1 LKINSFNSIAYA
13 VGIELALNTVNLKKE
28 IFMKNSI
35 ISVLVAASLGTA
47 SLAANAEN
55 TWKDSASDAWIDG
68 KAETTLMLNGNLDS
82 FDINTDVKNGKVILT
97 GKVDREVD
105 KALAT
110 ELVMSL
116 DGVTDVDNQLTVSE
130 EMNDEDDGE
139 VMQSLNDAKIETVV
153 KTRLMFESEV
163 SGMDID
169 VESEMGEVTLSGTV
183 DTDAERQLAIKIAEN
198 TNDVKNVVDMLKTND
213 KPSNA

>member
-1 LKINSFNSIAYA
+1 
-13 VGIELALNTVNLKKE
+13 
-28 IFMKNSI
+28 MKNSI
-35 ISVLVAASLGTA
+35 ISVLVAATLGTA

-55 TWKDSASDAWIDG
+55 TWKDTAGDAWIDG

-82 FDINTDVKNGKVILT
+82 FDINTDVKNGKVTLT
-97 GKVDREVD
+97 GKVDRQVD

-116 DGVTDVDNQLTVSE
+116 DGVTDVDNQLTVIQELDE
-130 EMNDEDDGE
+130 EQDGE
-139 VMQSLNDAKIETVV
+139 VMQTLNDAKIETVV

-163 SGMDID
+163 SGLEIE
-169 VESEMGEVTLSGTV
+169 VESKMGEVTLSGTV

-198 TNDVKNVVDMLKTND
+198 TNDVKTVVDMLKTTEQGG
-213 KPSNA
+213 NA

>member
-1 LKINSFNSIAYA
+1 MVYL
-13 VGIELALNTVNLKKE
+13 VGIELALVTTNLNKE
-28 IFMKNSI
+28 IFMKHSI
-35 ISVLVAASLGTA
+35 ISVLVAVSLGTA

-55 TWKDSASDAWIDG
+55 TWKDTASDAWIDG

-82 FDINTDVKNGKVILT
+82 FDINTDVKNGKVTLT
-97 GKVDREVD
+97 GKVNREVD

-116 DGVTDVDNQLTVSE
+116 DGVKDVDNQLTVID
-130 EMNDEDDGE
+130 EMDDEQDSE

-163 SGMDID
+163 SGMDIE
-169 VESEMGEVTLSGTV
+169 VESKMGKVTLSGTV
-183 DTDAERQLAIKIAEN
+183 DNDAERQLAVQIAEN
-198 TNDVKNVVDMLKTND
+198 TNDVKSVVDMLKSEEEGTMS
-213 KPSNA
+213 KKH

>member
-1 LKINSFNSIAYA
+1 
-13 VGIELALNTVNLKKE
+13 
-28 IFMKNSI
+28 
-35 ISVLVAASLGTA
+35 
-47 SLAANAEN
+47 
-55 TWKDSASDAWIDG
+55 
-68 KAETTLMLNGNLDS
+68 MLNGNLDS

-116 DGVTDVDNQLTVSE
+116 DGVADVDNQLTVSE
-130 EMNDEDDGE
+130 EMNGEDDGE

>member
-1 LKINSFNSIAYA
+1 
-13 VGIELALNTVNLKKE
+13 
-28 IFMKNSI
+28 MKHSI
-35 ISVLVAASLGTA
+35 ISVLVAVSLGTA

-55 TWKDSASDAWIDG
+55 TWKDTASDAWIDG

-82 FDINTDVKNGKVILT
+82 FDINTDVKNGKVTLT
-97 GKVDREVD
+97 GKVNREVD

-116 DGVTDVDNQLTVSE
+116 DGVKDVDNQLTVID
-130 EMNDEDDGE
+130 EMDDEQDGE

-163 SGMDID
+163 SGMDIE
-169 VESEMGEVTLSGTV
+169 VESKMGKVTLSGTV
-183 DTDAERQLAIKIAEN
+183 DNDAERQLAVQIAEN
-198 TNDVKNVVDMLKTND
+198 TNDVKSVVDMLKSEEEGTMS
-213 KPSNA
+213 KKH

>member
-1 LKINSFNSIAYA
+1 MVYL
-13 VGIELALNTVNLKKE
+13 VGIELALVTTNLNKE
-28 IFMKNSI
+28 IFMKHSI
-35 ISVLVAASLGTA
+35 ISVLVAVSLGTA

-55 TWKDSASDAWIDG
+55 TWKDTASDAWIDG

-82 FDINTDVKNGKVILT
+82 FDINTDVKNGKVTLT
-97 GKVDREVD
+97 GKVNREVD

-116 DGVTDVDNQLTVSE
+116 DGVKDVDNQLTVID
-130 EMNDEDDGE
+130 EMDDEQDGE

-163 SGMDID
+163 SGMDIE
-169 VESEMGEVTLSGTV
+169 VESKMGKVTLSGTV
-183 DTDAERQLAIKIAEN
+183 DNDAERQLAVQIAEN
-198 TNDVKNVVDMLKTND
+198 TNDVKSVVDMLKSEEEGTMS
-213 KPSNA
+213 KKH